1 MRLYLSHL
9 LVLFGAVVGV
19 LSVATS
25 ADARRPMSAVEIVRL
40 TGFDRALDDV
50 ATSLAEEGVRAAAEG
65 HATGDSQEFILSW
78 ASAAKAAF
86 APEKLK
92 AALADRMADKLSEP
106 DLFAIE
112 DFFKGKL
119 GKAMVAREVGSAT
132 PEAQRDM
139 MAKADGLMRGL
150 QRNPKRAA
158 ALVAVADAIRLREAS
173 VEMALN
179 MLRAVMIGLAA
190 ADTSQL
196 SMPLD
201 VIEEQIEAHRASI
214 TAETEMVIMTA
225 MAYTY
230 RTASIA
236 DLNAYAKFLSSPP
249 GKRFFD
255 VSMKGLD
262 AVLSE
267 AGMTFGTL
275 LMQSMGRM
283 PI

>member
-1 MRLYLSHL
+1 MRLTLSL
-9 LVLFGAVVGV
+9 LLSMITGV
-19 LSVATS
+19 IGLIAAAPT
-25 ADARRPMSAVEIVRL
+25 AEARKPMSAVDIVRL

-50 ATSLAEEGVRAAAEG
+50 ATSLAQEGIRAAEQG
-65 HATGDSQEFILSW
+65 HGSGDRQEFVLGW
-78 ASAAKAAF
+78 ATAARSAF

-92 AALADRMADKLSEP
+92 AALADRIADKLSEE

-119 GKAMVAREVGSAT
+119 GKSMVAREVGSAT
-132 PEAQRDM
+132 ADAQRDM
-139 MAKADGLMRGL
+139 MAKADALMRGL

-158 ALVAVADAIRLREAS
+158 ALIEVADAIRLREAS

-190 ADTSQL
+190 ADQSQL

-201 VIEEQIEAHRASI
+201 VIEEQIEAHRAAV
-214 TAETEMVIMTA
+214 TAETEMVIMLA

-236 DLNAYAKFLSSPP
+236 DLKAYAKFLSSPP

-267 AGMTFGTL
+267 SGLTFGTL